1 MLLDQFIGLSSVLPA
16 IAAEK
21 DDSAEVTYL
30 QGSDLLYDLMETA
43 TTFVIA
49 QHKELGGSHYAYTEG
64 LFEESTGDSPA
75 GTESVFRTGSRL
87 VLMRLEAEG
96 DRIKKTEKVILES
109 RSGCIRDVDVSAD
122 GTKCIFSW
130 KQRNNDDFHVYE
142 MELTS
147 GEYDYRQLTFGS
159 GVADT
164 EPMYLPNGEILFSST
179 RAIQTVDCWKTPVSN
194 FYKMTA
200 EGENIIRLGY
210 DQVHTTYPTLTED
223 GRVIYT
229 RWDYNDRTQMW
240 VQGLFQMNPDGTNQ
254 TELYGNSSNFPTTLV
269 HTRQVP
275 GEASLYVSIATGH
288 HTHQPGKLCF
298 VNVSKG
304 RDGKDSVSFPL
315 NDGEKTDNT
324 DKYGQS
330 GAMYQYPYALNA
342 HQLLVS
348 RDADGYSGDK
358 AFGIWLMDI
367 RTGEKLELS
376 AGSAA
381 YPAAQIIPVKT
392 REMFVRP
399 SMVDYSKSTGTYYI
413 GDVYVGDAVKGV
425 ERGTVKQIRVVALDF
440 RAYTIGNTAGSGSGT
455 SGQYTPISTGNGS
468 WDVKTVLGVATVYED
483 GSAMFTVPSET
494 PLYFQLLD
502 KDGNVVQTMRSWSTL
517 MPNEFYSCVGCHED
531 NNTAPPASATVT
543 MALKAGVETLK
554 PDAWQADE
562 ADEQD
567 YDPYTSKIGF
577 DYLTEV
583 QPILDANCVSCH
595 NNKELSY
602 YMIDA
607 FNMDESGISSSSEAS
622 ASKVEI
628 FGRGETWQ
636 YYISASNNPAA
647 GWNNVGFKGN
657 WKTGKAGFGDRS
669 NVASVGTKWN
679 GGNNWLFVRKTFNID
694 DPDKFRNALIQLDIF
709 YDDDAKIYLNGN
721 LIFSDSKWVDEFVT
735 RTISTANKNY
745 LRKGE
750 NVLAISINQHTG
762 GRYIDCGLSFLI
774 SESDST
780 RKTLFGRGETWQY
793 YISASNN
800 PAAGWN
806 NVGFTGSWKTGKA
819 GFGDRSNVA
828 SVGTKWSGSNNW
840 LFVRKT
846 FNIDDPDELK
856 NAMLQLDVF
865 YDDDV
870 KIYLNGNLIFSDSKW
885 VDEFVTRT
893 VSTINKSY
901 FRKGEN
907 VLAISLNQHTG
918 GRYIDCG
925 LSAIIPGDPSD
936 IDLHPFS
943 LEGDSLGAQKMS
955 RYLPLSYLVLTA
967 SKPKDNVQWVG
978 DPENRLTSWISSM
991 SSVELKAANSFG
1003 AIVSPLM
1010 TMLREGHS
1018 GVKLSDTDLRTIAAW
1033 LDLAVPAYG
1042 RYDAN
1047 NHWDKNEYRE
1057 AEEEQNKRDYYT
1069 MLNSYTRL
1077 ALAGKLPKGTVK
1089 IEFVG
1094 KETYTI
1100 EAEGIANLYVPEK
1113 YRAGNKITITLPE
1126 GEKYVGITINGKM
1139 GESIVYCPNGT
1150 FTYVMPNVA
1159 TMVSTISSTYANTT
1173 NYVTARLLTEEELL
1187 EKRNLA
1193 ENGFDYTNNAS
1204 TKSDITDQFPH
1215 ATASS
1220 EWEDN
1225 KGETYFHVRN
1235 AIDGFTNNQGHGK
1248 YPVQSWGPANS
1259 NNQWMEI
1266 DFGRAVIAEELGI
1279 VIRYDVGHDT
1289 WFSSA
1294 EVLVTYEDG
1303 TTGTQKISI
1312 EWTGSEQIFKLDTD
1326 KPITKIRIGKLIAA
1340 KTGGWA
1346 ALSEVKVYGT
1356 EAPTAVK

>member
-1 MLLDQFIGLSSVLPA
+1 MRKHLLLFILALSMLLDQFIGLSSVLPA

-595 NNKELSY
+595 KNKELSY

-628 FGRGETWQ
+628 
-636 YYISASNNPAA
+636 
-647 GWNNVGFKGN
+647 
-657 WKTGKAGFGDRS
+657 
-669 NVASVGTKWN
+669 
-679 GGNNWLFVRKTFNID
+679 
-694 DPDKFRNALIQLDIF
+694 
-709 YDDDAKIYLNGN
+709 
-721 LIFSDSKWVDEFVT
+721 
-735 RTISTANKNY
+735 
-745 LRKGE
+745 
-750 NVLAISINQHTG
+750 
-762 GRYIDCGLSFLI
+762 
-774 SESDST
+774 
-780 RKTLFGRGETWQY
+780 FGRGETWQY